1 LTKNRKRP
9 YKGSLEQGLKTTL
22 YHYDQEGYPKP
33 FGKEGVMDLVW
44 ISVICGILGFATV
57 VYFVRYVLRQPP
69 GTERIREITSAIQ
82 EGALAFIHREYRT
95 EIIVI
100 VIIAIILALIPAL
113 GWKTTVAFIFG
124 ALCSMGAGY
133 AGMNMAV
140 RSNGRTTTA
149 AEKSLNQGLRVSFRG
164 GAVMGLTVVSIGV
177 IGLSILY
184 FAWNKDPNFL
194 AVIPAY
200 GTGASL
206 VALFARVGGGIFTKG
221 ADAGSDLVGKV
232 EAGIPEDDPRN
243 AAVVADF
250 VGDNVG
256 DVCGMGAD
264 LFESYVETVVAA
276 MTLSIVGFVIA
287 PEAIAPWVM
296 KLFPSRSPDEAL
308 RASWWLPMLIMAGGI
323 VASIIGCFLVRVGEK
338 VEMAALLAALRR
350 GTLSASILTAIFCL
364 LAIRFLNAQFGLFWS
379 VLAGL
384 IAGVVMGES
393 TNYFT
398 SYAFKPTREISQACT
413 IGGGATIVRGFAVGL
428 ISCWPPVLL
437 VAIATIIAFHFSGF
451 YGVAIAAASM
461 LSTLGVTLAT
471 DAYGPVADNA
481 GGIATMAELPPE
493 VRERTDALDSLGNT
507 TAATGKGFAIGAA
520 VLNALGL
527 VLSYALAA
535 GLVTVTSN
543 GKITAPPELS
553 LLSAPVIVGIL
564 IGALIPTIFVAMTM
578 KSVGVTAGLIVDEV
592 RRQWREIPGLREGN
606 AKAQYDRCVDIS
618 TRAALKEMLAP
629 SIMTIIIPI
638 LVGVILGKYALG
650 GFLISSLSTGFIL
663 AITLN
668 NAGGAWDNAKKWIE
682 SGQFGG
688 KRSEAH
694 KAAVIGDTTGDPM
707 KDTAGPSLNI
717 MLKLMSVISLLL
729 APVLTHFHGL
739 F

>member
-1 LTKNRKRP
+1 
-9 YKGSLEQGLKTTL
+9 
-22 YHYDQEGYPKP
+22 
-33 FGKEGVMDLVW
+33 MDVVW
-44 ISVICGILGFATV
+44 IPVICGILGFATV
-57 VYFVRYVLRQPP
+57 LYFARYVLRQPS
-69 GTERIREITSAIQ
+69 GTKGIQEITSAIQ
-82 EGALAFIHREYRT
+82 EGAFAFIHREYLT

-100 VIIAIILALIPAL
+100 AIIAILLALIPGL
-113 GWKTTVAFIFG
+113 GLKTSAAFIFG

-140 RSNGRTTTA
+140 RSNGRTTAA
-149 AEKSLNQGLRVSFRG
+149 AEKGLNQGLRVSFRS
-164 GAVMGLTVVSIGV
+164 GAVMGLTVVSIGI

-184 FAWNKDPNFL
+184 FAWNRDPNFL

-200 GTGASL
+200 GIGASL
-206 VALFARVGGGIFTKG
+206 VALFARVGGGTFSKG
-221 ADAGSDLVGKV
+221 ADTGSDLVGKV

-243 AAVVADF
+243 AAVIADF

-276 MTLSIVGFVIA
+276 MTLGIIGFVVA
-287 PEAIAPWVM
+287 PDAIAPWVL
-296 KLFPSRSPDEAL
+296 KLFPSRSPEEAL
-308 RASWWLPMLIMAGGI
+308 RASWWLPMLVMAGGI
-323 VASIIGCFLVRVGEK
+323 VASIIGCFLVRVEEK
-338 VEMAALLAALRR
+338 VEMGALLGSLRR
-350 GTLSASILTAIFCL
+350 GTLTASLLTAAFSF
-364 LAIRFLNAQFGLFWS
+364 LAIYFLNAEVGLFWS

-384 IAGVVMGES
+384 IAGVLMGES

-398 SYAFKPTREISQACT
+398 SYAFKPTKEISQAST
-413 IGGGATIVRGFAVGL
+413 IGAGATIVRGIATGL
-428 ISCWPPVLL
+428 MSSWPPVLL
-437 VAIATIIAFHFSGF
+437 IAAAAMIAFHFASY

-481 GGIATMAELPPE
+481 GGIATMAGLPPE

-535 GLVTVTSN
+535 GLVTVTAD
-543 GKITAPPELS
+543 GKVIAPPELR
-553 LLSAPVIVGIL
+553 LLSAPVIMGIL
-564 IGALIPTIFVAMTM
+564 IGPLVPTIFVAMTM

-592 RRQWREIPGLREGN
+592 RRQWREIPGLREGM
-606 AKAQYDRCVDIS
+606 ARAEYGKCVDIC

-629 SIMTIIIPI
+629 SIMTVIAPI
-638 LVGVILGKYALG
+638 VVGFILGKYALG
-650 GFLISSLSTGFIL
+650 GFLISSLATGFIL
-663 AITLN
+663 AVTLN

-682 SGQFGG
+682 SGHFGG
-688 KRSEAH
+688 KGSDAH